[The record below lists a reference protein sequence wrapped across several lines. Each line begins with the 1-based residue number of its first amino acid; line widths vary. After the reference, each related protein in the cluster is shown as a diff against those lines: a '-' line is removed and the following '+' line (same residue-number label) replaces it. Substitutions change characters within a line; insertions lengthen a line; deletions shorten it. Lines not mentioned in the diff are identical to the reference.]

1 MLLLL
6 LFKSRLSCFGRW
18 AECYSSVLLWS
29 CWHICLTPV
38 CLPRVSSSISVNS
51 ALHKNY
57 FSSDSVNHHS
67 TIFWGKMLA
76 NNIDFTSTVSCQSF
90 WSPDSRLL
98 MMMSTECFWW
108 RCVLTI
114 PCMSISL
121 HILPVH
127 PEEKGRGETPFTK
140 NIGFA
145 SAFISGCSFRISC
158 NTSTKMLINFSNIL
172 VISMQFSS
180 GPVSN
185 HRPGD

>member
-1 MLLLL
+1 MLLL

-90 WSPDSRLL
+90 WSLDSRLL

-185 HRPGD
+185 HRPGY

>member
-90 WSPDSRLL
+90 WSLDSRLL

-185 HRPGD
+185 HRPGY

>member
-1 MLLLL
+1 MLLL

-18 AECYSSVLLWS
+18 AECCSSVLLWS

-57 FSSDSVNHHS
+57 FSSDSVNH
-67 TIFWGKMLA
+67 
-76 NNIDFTSTVSCQSF
+76 NIDFTSTVSCQSF

-185 HRPGD
+185 HRPGY

>member
-1 MLLLL
+1 MLL

-90 WSPDSRLL
+90 WSLDSRLL

-185 HRPGD
+185 HRPGY

>member
-18 AECYSSVLLWS
+18 AEC
-29 CWHICLTPV
+29 CWNICLTPV

-51 ALHKNY
+51 ALHENH

-158 NTSTKMLINFSNIL
+158 NTWTKMLINFSNIL

-185 HRPGD
+185 HRPGY